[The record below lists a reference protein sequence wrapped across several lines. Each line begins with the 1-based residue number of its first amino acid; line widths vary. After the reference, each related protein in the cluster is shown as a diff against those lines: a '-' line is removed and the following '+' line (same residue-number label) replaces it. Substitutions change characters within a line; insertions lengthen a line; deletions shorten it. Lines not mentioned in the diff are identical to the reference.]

1 MLRRPPH
8 VWSVGAVALL
18 AGAPAALAQGTTNAV
33 PIRPAGAA
41 AAPAQPTET
50 SAVDAAITLARRE
63 MSAAYQAG
71 TLDDAERARIANQ
84 AVASLPIDEL
94 GVEDLTKL
102 GRAGL
107 LNASRAEA
115 FAPIATR
122 LGTLSQEDSIDGFR
136 AATVLFNSMAQTG
149 GEAMAARTAD
159 TFRLATNHPAFGEA
173 LSGGTANELLGSIGY
188 MDTAIVK
195 PIGSDLVAVA
205 EAMDASTSMAV
216 IGRAGGLMRA
226 IHNAEVP
233 KADAERARTH
243 LIEVISGMAQQEG
256 GERLARVQA
265 LLEGAWGRG
274 ELLGHAAP
282 AISFDWSS
290 DEAITSLGDLQGNV
304 VIVDFWATWC
314 GPCRSAFPDARE
326 LVAHYQG
333 YPVRLIGVTSLQG
346 FHISSDAD
354 ERARIDCAGDAQKE
368 YGLMPEFM
376 DEMDMTWDVAFSP
389 TNVFNPEFGVQG
401 IPHLA
406 IIAPDGTVRHN
417 GLNPHSTPARDQ
429 SELINAILAEFN
441 LPHPPAWE
449 VDETQGG

>member
-314 GPCRSAFPDARE
+314 GPCQRE
-326 LVAHYQG
+326 LPELERAAAHYGGSVAIVGVDQG
-333 YPVRLIGVTSLQG
+333 EEAAV
-346 FHISSDAD
+346 
-354 ERARIDCAGDAQKE
+354 
-368 YGLMPEFM
+368 
-376 DEMDMTWDVAFSP
+376 
-389 TNVFNPEFGVQG
+389 VQG
-401 IPHLA
+401 
-406 IIAPDGTVRHN
+406 T
-417 GLNPHSTPARDQ
+417 
-429 SELINAILAEFN
+429 
-441 LPHPPAWE
+441 
-449 VDETQGG
+449 